1 MAKTRKIGA
10 VKGLLDGF
18 FSGLSFHLVV
28 DVFPVSDRN
37 NQYFFSLIVDMT
49 NYPVVPDPVSPVIC
63 KVSCKSFSGIAGFR
77 GKSDHVHQ
85 VGDLEGGFPGKGGE
99 LFNRCPGVANFPGQ
113 VIFSFLLQRAQ
124 IPLRS

>member
-1 MAKTRKIGA
+1 MRA
-10 VKGLLDGF
+10 VKGRLDGL

-28 DVFPVSDRN
+28 NVFPVSDRDN
-37 NQYFFSLIVDMT
+37 YYFFPFIVDMT
-49 NYPVVPDPVSPVIC
+49 NYPVVPDPVSPVLC
-63 KVSCKSFSGIAGFR
+63 KVSCKSFSGIEGFR
-77 GKSDHVHQ
+77 GKSDHVHH
-85 VGDLEGGFPGKGGE
+85 VGDFEGGFPGKGGE